1 MVVSAILLNG
11 LALPLWM
18 ASAEGKGV
26 LDNGAPCIV
35 GDAEFTR
42 DGVRL
47 MVTWAEEG
55 QQRSAI
61 YWIKRGEMQQL
72 AEQAGRPEAALASS
86 EYHFRLIEPQVGQR
100 VLDKHAQKQSALG
113 ASGSHKS

>member
-1 MVVSAILLNG
+1 LYPQPFSTRLRFPFG
-11 LALPLWM
+11 G

-61 YWIKRGEMQQL
+61 YWIARGEMQLL

-86 EYHFRLIEPQVGQR
+86 EYLFRLFEPQVGQR